1 MEVERILI
9 EDVDLVY
16 VVEVGTSMSVV
27 VEAIMVVKV
36 EGELIV

>member
-9 EDVDLVY
+9 EDVDL